1 VKAEHQR
8 PARLLQPLSVLEWK
22 WDLIAMDFVEGLP
35 KASIG
40 QDSIWVVVDKLTKS
54 ARFIPC
60 HITDSV
66 PKLIELYVREIVRL
80 HGIPVSIVSDR
91 DPRFTSRFWTCLHEA
106 IGTKLNI
113 STAYHPQTNG

>member
-1 VKAEHQR
+1 
-8 PARLLQPLSVLEWK
+8 
-22 WDLIAMDFVEGLP
+22 MDFVVGLP

-91 DPRFTSRFWTCLHEA
+91 DPRFTSRFWTCLHEVEHQHCLSPSNEWVDRKNHSNPRGYVKVVRTR
-106 IGTKLNI
+106 I
-113 STAYHPQTNG
+113 